1 MAKMQKDP
9 RQGDQISH
17 PADGHPEGQAEPFRF
32 N

>member
-17 PADGHPEGQAEPFRF
+17 PADGHPEGRAEPFRF